1 MTCLNCGAE
10 VGGAF
15 CAACGQKA
23 DGAHLELWGMLRE
36 GVDEFLHLDGKIA
49 TTLKVLVSKPGQLTT
64 DMVAG
69 RRARYVS
76 PIRLY
81 VTLAIVY
88 FFLVAVT
95 EGQDLDG
102 RGDVFVARFQQ
113 VVLTLLM
120 PVFALLTFFFYRA
133 RQPYFVAHLYHSLYL
148 HSFVFLLFSVGFVVA
163 AVVPL
168 GRALTVGV
176 GATVVAYHALAL
188 KRVFGEPLGKTL
200 LKGAAIAA
208 LYAVVAAASL
218 AGLLFTL

>member
-1 MTCLNCGAE
+1 MNCLNCGAE

-23 DGAHLELWGMLRE
+23 DGAHLELRGILRE
-36 GVDEFLHLDGKIA
+36 VVDEFLHLDGKIA

-69 RRARYVS
+69 RRARYVL

-81 VTLAIVY
+81 VALSIVY
-88 FFLVAVT
+88 FLLVAVT
-95 EGQDLDG
+95 GGQDLDG
-102 RGDVFVARFQQ
+102 RGDVFAARLQQ

-120 PVFALLTFFFYRA
+120 PVFALLTFFYRA

-168 GRALTVGV
+168 GKALSVAV
-176 GATVVAYHALAL
+176 GAAVLAYHALAL
-188 KRVFGEPLGKTL
+188 KRVFGEPRGKTL

-208 LYAVVAAASL
+208 LYAVVAFASL
-218 AGLLFTL
+218 GVLLLTL